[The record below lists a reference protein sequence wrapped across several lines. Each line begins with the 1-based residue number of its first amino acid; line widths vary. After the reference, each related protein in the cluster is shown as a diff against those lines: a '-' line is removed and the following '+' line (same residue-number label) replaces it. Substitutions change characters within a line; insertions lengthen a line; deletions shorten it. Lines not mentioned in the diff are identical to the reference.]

1 MLPSRFASLLAESV
15 VRRTFVH
22 IKNTSPPLLLPS
34 YISPSSLLPPS
45 NLSSLSYLQGL
56 LSTYYMDNETKTRE
70 AFIVALRNTQ
80 PIETA
85 SVPRGKRYPG
95 LLRIP
100 IDSISYSDRP

>member
-1 MLPSRFASLLAESV
+1 
-15 VRRTFVH
+15 
-22 IKNTSPPLLLPS
+22 
-34 YISPSSLLPPS
+34 
-45 NLSSLSYLQGL
+45 
-56 LSTYYMDNETKTRE
+56 MDNETKTRE